1 MTRMAAAKDS
11 DSGIGIGRDAGI
23 NAPYYE
29 YGYGLCKA
37 GSAASG
43 LSICH
48 GAGCLRSVCS
58 GQASQCPIHLY
69 TCMFMMSW

>member
-1 MTRMAAAKDS
+1 MTRMATAKDS
-11 DSGIGIGRDAGI
+11 ESGIGIGRHAGI

-29 YGYGLCKA
+29 YGYGVRKA

-43 LSICH
+43 LAACR
-48 GAGCLRSVCS
+48 GAGRLRSVCS
-58 GQASQCPIHLY
+58 GQASQCPIHPY

>member
-11 DSGIGIGRDAGI
+11 DSGTGIGRHAGI

-29 YGYGLCKA
+29 YGYGPGIA
-37 GSAASG
+37 M
-43 LSICH
+43 
-48 GAGCLRSVCS
+48 
-58 GQASQCPIHLY
+58 PIYLY